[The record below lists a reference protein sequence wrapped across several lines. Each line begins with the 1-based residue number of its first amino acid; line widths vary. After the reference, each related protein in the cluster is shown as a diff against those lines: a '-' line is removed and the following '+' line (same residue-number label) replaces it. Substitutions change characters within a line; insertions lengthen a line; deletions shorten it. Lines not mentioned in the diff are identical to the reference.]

1 MLKVLKFIYTAYA
14 DDTSGLKPNRSKSV
28 LAGIDLLKGLKV
40 GLCGMRCVNLYE
52 DTIKQLGIHFSYNK
66 HENDE
71 NFKSTLQKLR
81 IR

>member
-1 MLKVLKFIYTAYA
+1 MKFIYIAYA
-14 DDTSGLKPNRSKSV
+14 DDTSGLKPNKLKSV
-28 LAGIDLLKGLKV
+28 LAGIGLLKRLKV
-40 GLCGMRCVNLYE
+40 ALCGMRCVNLYE